1 MICLVRPHLV
11 GEVTNRPAVLA
22 GRLGTCARLAGTCSR
37 HKKGD
42 KLILESLYIGG
53 SMPVFTDSALWARS
67 VIKSQCHKI
76 EFVGMILGILNLEGH
91 PNWMIGSKVTTFLT
105 MFFVHDLLRIL

>member
-67 VIKSQCHKI
+67 VIESPCPYCMYVCMSVIKVVIVNNVQRISFFFVFFHKI
-76 EFVGMILGILNLEGH
+76 E
-91 PNWMIGSKVTTFLT
+91 
-105 MFFVHDLLRIL
+105 

>member
-53 SMPVFTDSALWARS
+53 SMPVFTDSVGRS
-67 VIKSQCHKI
+67 VGHRVAMSVLYVCVYVCHKSC
-76 EFVGMILGILNLEGH
+76 NCQ
-91 PNWMIGSKVTTFLT
+91 
-105 MFFVHDLLRIL
+105 